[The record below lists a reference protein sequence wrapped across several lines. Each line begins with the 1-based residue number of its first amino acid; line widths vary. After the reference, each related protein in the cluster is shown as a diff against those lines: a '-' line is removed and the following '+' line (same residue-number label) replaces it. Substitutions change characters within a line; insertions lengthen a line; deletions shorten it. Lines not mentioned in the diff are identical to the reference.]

1 MLINSLKLNNYRNY
15 KNKYLEFSPHLN
27 IILGENGVGKT
38 NILESLLVVSNTK
51 SFRTLNDR
59 DLIKKGEQYSKIE
72 CLNNFNKYKVV
83 ISDNGKKLYFN
94 DVLVK
99 RTSEYIGKLNCVLF
113 KPSDLNLFNDSPKDR
128 RRLLDIEIGKTNKQ
142 YLSNLLEYNLLL
154 KDKNKL
160 LKEEK
165 IDLNYLEILEAKMLT
180 KMEIIIKTR
189 EDFFNIIN
197 KYLNDYY
204 FKIANDNLN
213 LKVSYKKCSEV
224 DNLKENLLKSH
235 EKDIFYHYTTFGIH
249 HEDYYFY
256 TNDERIEVLASQ
268 GQTRM
273 ILIAFKLALK
283 EYIKEKINDV
293 PILLLD
299 DILSEL
305 DISNRERLLNIIPK
319 DTQVIITGTDLKG
332 INIKENFNLIEIK
345 EDTNV

>member
-1 MLINSLKLNNYRNY
+1 MLVNSLKLNNYRNY

-27 IILGENGVGKT
+27 IIFGKNGVGKT

-189 EDFFNIIN
+189 EDFFKIIN

-224 DNLKENLLKSH
+224 DDLKENLLKSH
-235 EKDIFYHYTTFGIH
+235 EKDIFYSYTTFGIH